1 MPGAL
6 ARTLFKPLPACNCRR
21 ADFSERFPCR
31 LAGHVAGVFTAAT
44 ILPAEASADR
54 GQQMNYR
61 HAFHAGNFADVV
73 KHLILT
79 RIVEYLKLKQAA
91 FRVIDTHAGI
101 GRYDLGSD
109 EAARSPEWMDGIRR
123 LLEQGLPPPAA
134 DLAKPY
140 LEVVRG
146 ENPAGELQVY
156 PGSPLLVRRLLRP
169 QDRLS
174 ALELH
179 PEDAEMLS
187 ALFAGDFQTRVIHLD
202 GWLALGAHVPPKEKR
217 GLVLVDPPF
226 EEAGE
231 FERLAEGLARAHRKF
246 ATGIYALW
254 YPVKEPAAV
263 EAFVAALRATGIPR
277 VLRTEVTIRPAST
290 PPRLHG
296 TGMIIVNPPYTL
308 EAELS
313 ILLPALAAL
322 LSEAG
327 RGRHRI
333 EWVAGE

>member
-1 MPGAL
+1 
-6 ARTLFKPLPACNCRR
+6 
-21 ADFSERFPCR
+21 
-31 LAGHVAGVFTAAT
+31 
-44 ILPAEASADR
+44 
-54 GQQMNYR
+54 MNYR

-79 RIVEYLKLKQAA
+79 RIVVYLKRKPAA

-109 EAARSPEWMDGIRR
+109 EAARSPEWQDGIGR
-123 LLEQGLPPPAA
+123 LLATGLPPAAA
-134 DLAKPY
+134 DLAAPY

-146 ENPAGELQVY
+146 ENPDGELTTY

-179 PEDAEMLS
+179 PDDAAALK
-187 ALFAGDFQTRVIHLD
+187 ALFAGDVQTRVIHLD
-202 GWLALGAHVPPKEKR
+202 GWLALHAHLPPKERR

-226 EEAGE
+226 EADGE
-231 FERLAEGLARAHRKF
+231 FARLVDGLGKAHGKF

-254 YPVKEPAAV
+254 YPLKQPAAV
-263 EAFVAALRATGIPR
+263 AAFVAALRASGIPR
-277 VLRTEVTIRPAST
+277 MLRAELSLRPPAE

-296 TGMIIVNPPYTL
+296 TGMIIVNPPHTL
-308 EAELS
+308 ATELTV
-313 ILLPALAAL
+313 LLPALAAVL
-322 LSEAG
+322 GDEG

-333 EWVAGE
+333 EWIRGED